1 MWAALAV
8 RGGVRLMMRLR
19 RMILVAGLAL
29 AVPAS
34 AAEPV
39 SGRWLTAEKDAVIL
53 IAPCGKTMCG
63 TIEKFLTPQPQGN
76 DQRDV
81 NNPDPAKRKRRLLG
95 SAILMAFTADGDVWR
110 GQIYDP
116 KSGKSYRSVIR
127 RKGTGVLEVKGCI
140 GPFCQTQVW
149 RKAG

>member
-1 MWAALAV
+1 
-8 RGGVRLMMRLR
+8 MMRLR

-39 SGRWLTAEKDAVIL
+39 AGRWLTAEKDAVIL

-63 TIEKFLTPQPQGN
+63 TIEKFLVPPPQGN

-81 NNPDPAKRKRRLLG
+81 NNPDPGKRAGWRRLVRLG
-95 SAILMAFTADGDVWR
+95 
-110 GQIYDP
+110 
-116 KSGKSYRSVIR
+116 
-127 RKGTGVLEVKGCI
+127 
-140 GPFCQTQVW
+140 
-149 RKAG
+149 